1 MIVPRTWL
9 TGANYTKF
17 REVFSNELNLNKI
30 ISLPKDVFPDA
41 NVDTCIFIG
50 TKDNPGNKI
59 EKLFSL

>member
-17 REVFSNELNLNKI
+17 REVFSSELNLNKI

-41 NVDTCIFIG
+41 NVDTCILLEL
-50 TKDNPGNKI
+50 KI
-59 EKLFSL
+59 IQ